1 LALSQA
7 GYETTDE
14 LASSTPENLARELGI
29 SVQSSQQI
37 LSIGPRLPATQ
48 SAAAL
53 LGSVD
58 DVFRCCLP
66 IDNLLDGGLRRGH
79 VLELLGP
86 PGTPKTALVLEIIR
100 DFIENR
106 EDVLIIDPQN
116 TIAPGVIDEKL
127 RSSSSVPKDYSRH
140 IHLVAISQVAEL
152 MSFLHTLPS
161 YLQENPKITLLALPS
176 FSSFFQLP
184 PATVNGNSW
193 RNALLECSKRI
204 FTIACASRNLTIVLT
219 SQLSTKMVKAD
230 GSVGSFDTGAQAI
243 MTPSLGFS
251 HLPQSRAYRVMIAPR
266 SRTSGVVR
274 LLSSP
279 VTRGDQEAVREER
292 FKMVDGNMQIV

>member
-1 LALSQA
+1 MSPKSISTLALPRSTLFALSQA

-37 LSIGPRLPATQ
+37 LSVGPRLPATQ

-53 LGSVD
+53 LDSTN
-58 DVFRCCLP
+58 DVFRCCPP

-100 DFIENR
+100 DFIENK

-140 IHLVAISQVAEL
+140 VHLMEISHVAEL
-152 MSFLHTLPS
+152 MSSLYTLPS
-161 YLQENPKITLLALPS
+161 YLQENPKVTLLVLPS
-176 FSSFFQLP
+176 FSFFFQLP
-184 PATVNGNSW
+184 PATVNASSW
-193 RNALLECSKRI
+193 RNALLECSKRT
-204 FTIACASRNLTIVLT
+204 FTVACVSRNLTIVLT
-219 SQLSTKMVKAD
+219 SQLSTRMVKAD
-230 GSVGSFDTGAQAI
+230 GSVGNFDTGARAI
-243 MTPSLGFS
+243 MTPSLGTS
-251 HLPQSRAYRVMIAPR
+251 YLPQSRAYRVMITPR
-266 SRTSGVVR
+266 SRTSGQVS
-274 LLSSP
+274 L
-279 VTRGDQEAVREER
+279 G
-292 FKMVDGNMQIV
+292 